1 MDEFDYLIVGAGAA
15 GSVLAHRLSAA
26 PDARVLLLEA
36 GNDLPPG
43 NEPADVRSIF
53 PMAAFN
59 ERYMWP
65 DTRVHW
71 RRADNSPAVP
81 FPQGRI
87 LGGSSTVMG
96 MWALRG
102 TPQDYDEWEAAGAR
116 GWGWEHVLPFFRR
129 LETDC
134 DFDGPM
140 HGKDGPIPI
149 RREPVA
155 QWSPFARAVEA
166 ESRRR
171 GWPDVADLNGD
182 FRDGHCVMPN
192 SRFEG
197 SRASSGI
204 CYLTSEVRRRPNLTV
219 LTDSPVT
226 GLTREGRRVVGVS
239 VRRADGSR
247 ATFRARE
254 TLVAAGALRSPAILM
269 QAGIGPAEHL
279 RARDLEVT
287 ADLPGVGRNLQN
299 HPVLYLCALLS
310 PQGRDRGDVR
320 PAAATYLRWSS
331 HVPGSAPA
339 DLAIYVR
346 SYLAWHALGRR
357 LASLAPVLQ
366 KPASRGTVSLDER
379 EPQGAPRVE
388 FNFLAEELDMSRLA
402 SAFCVAAEIFDSAAV
417 RSICGEAFAL
427 TNASRL
433 MRYNAVT
440 RSNALRALAAATVTD
455 ANPRIGLAL
464 LRRFAKV
471 ETSAA
476 LRANGD
482 MGDFIRNSVT
492 GTGHVCGTCRM
503 GRADDR
509 LAVCDEHAR
518 VHGIDGLRVGDASL
532 MPTVPSG
539 NTHIP
544 TVMVAEKIAHSILH
558 EENAH

>member
-1 MDEFDYLIVGAGAA
+1 LDEFDYLIVGAGAA
-15 GSVLAHRLSAA
+15 GSVLANRLSAA
-26 PDARVLLLEA
+26 PGTKVLLLEA
-36 GNDLPPG
+36 GRDLAPGSEPP
-43 NEPADVRSIF
+43 DVRSVF

-59 ERYMWP
+59 ESYMWP

-71 RRADNSPAVP
+71 RRAEDSPAVP

-102 TPQDYDEWEAAGAR
+102 TPGDYDEWEQAGAR

-134 DFDGPM
+134 DFGGEM

-149 RREPVA
+149 RREPIER
-155 QWSPFARAVEA
+155 WSLLARAVETQM
-166 ESRRR
+166 RRLD
-171 GWPDVADLNGD
+171 WPAVADLNGD

-192 SRFEG
+192 SRYEN

-204 CYLTSEVRRRPNLTV
+204 CYLTSEVRGRPNLTI
-219 LTDSPVT
+219 LTDSTVT
-226 GLTREGRRVVGVS
+226 GLVMEGRRVAGVS
-239 VRRADGSR
+239 VRRTDGSR
-247 ATFRARE
+247 TSYRARE
-254 TLVAAGALRSPAILM
+254 TVVAAGALRSPVILM

-279 RARDLEVT
+279 RTRGVAVT
-287 ADLPGVGRNLQN
+287 VDLPGVGQNLQN
-299 HPVLYLCALLS
+299 HPVLYLCALLN
-310 PQGRDRGDVR
+310 PRGRDGDGMR
-320 PAAATYLRWSS
+320 PAASTYLRWSS
-331 HVPGSAPA
+331 QMPGGARA

-366 KPASRGTVSLDER
+366 KPASRGTVSLD
-379 EPQGAPRVE
+379 ASDPRGTPRIE
-388 FNFLAEELDMSRLA
+388 FNFLADERDVSRLA
-402 SAFCVAAEIFDSAAV
+402 SAFRLATEIFDSAAL
-417 RSICGEAFAL
+417 RSICGEAFVL
-427 TNASRL
+427 TNANRL

-440 RSNALRALAAATVTD
+440 RANALRAGIAAAIAD
-455 ANPRIGLAL
+455 ANPRLGLSL
-464 LRRFAKV
+464 LRRFGRV
-471 ETSAA
+471 ETIAA
-476 LRANGD
+476 IHASGD
-482 MGDFIRNSVT
+482 IERIVRDSVT

-503 GRADDR
+503 GRPDDR

-518 VHGIDGLRVGDASL
+518 VYGVDGLRVGDASL

-544 TVMVAEKIAHSILH
+544 TVMVAEKTAHSILH
-558 EENAH
+558 EENDH